1 MAKRNTVAVH
11 QNPPEAVAKER
22 QGTGRFVAV
31 EAARPGHFATVL
43 PAVASQRVQAPPD
56 AHLALAAMAIPGFA
70 AAQDALAD
78 AKSAVDDAMDTA
90 LGSGAEALA
99 AAAAAATARLSPL
112 GSTTRDR
119 HTGFATNR
127 QGDPDIA
134 YAFDIQIGGVSY
146 GMFTEISGLSW
157 KADIQPM
164 PEGGNNAFV
173 RGLIKPGKFDLLT
186 LKRGWFAASGE
197 FIDLLRG
204 VLDPVGEVTRRNIT
218 ITVRGRNYDE
228 IGRYD
233 LSSAAIIE
241 YEGPALN
248 SMSGQIGF
256 EQIRMVY
263 DSFTYTPK
271 G

>member
-1 MAKRNTVAVH
+1 MTS
-11 QNPPEAVAKER
+11 P
-22 QGTGRFVAV
+22 
-31 EAARPGHFATVL
+31 
-43 PAVASQRVQAPPD
+43 S
-56 AHLALAAMAIPGFA
+56 
-70 AAQDALAD
+70 
-78 AKSAVDDAMDTA
+78 
-90 LGSGAEALA
+90 SGIF
-99 AAAAAATARLSPL
+99 SP
-112 GSTTRDR
+112 
-119 HTGFATNR
+119 
-127 QGDPDIA
+127 
-134 YAFDIQIGGVSY
+134 
-146 GMFTEISGLSW
+146 
-157 KADIQPM
+157 
-164 PEGGNNAFV
+164 
-173 RGLIKPGKFDLLT
+173 GLIKPGKFDLLT